1 MLQSPRT
8 DTLNE
13 WSFFEKILFRFS
25 FLFFSIYIF
34 PFPLNFL
41 SFLGDALS
49 FIDDAMNWLVVF
61 TGKHILHLP
70 FDITVQPNG
79 SGDTTWNYVQL
90 FIMVVFALI
99 GCIIW
104 SIADAR
110 KKNYNRWLYW
120 LTVAV
125 RYYLAFS
132 LIAYGSYKVFKMQ
145 FPSPSISRL
154 LETYGQSSPMGL
166 AWTFLGYSKGYNYF
180 MGFAEIIGGMLLLFR
195 KSTTFGALF
204 SMTVTCNIVA
214 INFCFD
220 VPVKLYSSS
229 LLAMAVFIAAPEIS
243 RLYQFFF
250 NRKTISLKSHAYT
263 FKTKW
268 KSVTAVTFKALL
280 ILYILVTYTI
290 DAVNNL
296 KQYGDDAAKPKLYG
310 YYNVE
315 TFTENKDTLPPLL
328 TDTRR
333 WNKILFKEYDRIT
346 IKKMNDTLI
355 AFTYKDDTLKHVLQL
370 IQRDDTTLK
379 YNFTYNAVDKNRLEL
394 RSTGKDNMYMQLN
407 KIDVKDFLLTKRG
420 FHWINEYPLN
430 R

>member
-1 MLQSPRT
+1 MLPSPRT

-34 PFPLNFL
+34 PFPLTFL

-90 FIMVVFALI
+90 FIMVVFAVI

-229 LLAMAVFIAAPEIS
+229 LLAMAIFIAAPEIS

-268 KSVTAVTFKALL
+268 KRVTAVTFKAVL
-280 ILYILVTYTI
+280 IIYILVTYTI

-315 TFTENKDTLPPLL
+315 TFTENNDTLPPLL
-328 TDTRR
+328 TDTTR
-333 WNKILFKEYDRIT
+333 WNKILFREYDRIT
-346 IKKMNDTLI
+346 IKMMNDTLI
-355 AFTYKDDTLKHVLQL
+355 AFTYKDDTLKHVLHL
-370 IQRDDTTLK
+370 TQRDDTTLK
-379 YNFTYNAVDKNRLEL
+379 YNFTYNAIDKNRLEL
-394 RSTGKDNMYMQLN
+394 RSTGKDTMYMQLS
-407 KIDVKDFLLTKRG
+407 KIDVNDFLLTKRG
-420 FHWINEYPLN
+420 FHWINEYPFN